1 MRPFGSKRAGLER
14 TDDYHRG
21 GGEVRGLDAPGLGI
35 EVVGAG
41 TDVLDG
47 TEGDVK
53 VGDGHD
59 ATRGV
64 GREDE
69 GLATEIFK
77 SVLIG
82 KVDAWVVAL
91 R

>member
-1 MRPFGSKRAGLER
+1 MG
-14 TDDYHRG
+14 
-21 GGEVRGLDAPGLGI
+21 GLDAPGLRV

-41 TDVLDG
+41 ADVLGG
-47 TEGDVK
+47 TEGDAF

-59 ATRGV
+59 AAWGV

-82 KVDAWVVAL
+82 KVDAQ
-91 R
+91 RFPS